1 MQPDRQRRRERKGW
15 VGGAGK
21 GGRERSKERGI
32 DGRGSEEVE
41 EKEVEILKE
50 GRGER
55 RREKDR

>member
-1 MQPDRQRRRERKGW
+1 M
-15 VGGAGK
+15 GGAGK
-21 GGRERSKERGI
+21 GGRERSREGGI

-55 RREKDR
+55 RRGKDR

>member
-41 EKEVEILKE
+41 EKEVEILK
-50 GRGER
+50 
-55 RREKDR
+55 